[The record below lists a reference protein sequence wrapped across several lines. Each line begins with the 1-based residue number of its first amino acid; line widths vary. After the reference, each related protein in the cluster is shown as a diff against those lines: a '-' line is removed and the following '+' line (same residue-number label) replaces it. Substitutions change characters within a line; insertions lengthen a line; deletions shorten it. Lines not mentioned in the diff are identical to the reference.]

1 MTSLPKKRKFSPVV
15 LPDEILHENLDFW
28 ENFDNLGKFF
38 RDGAKYLSRQPVG
51 PDGLLLPEA
60 GDATSDPVKLYL
72 RDMGSISL
80 LTREGEIALAKQIER
95 GQKTIIKAISKTRLL
110 ISEFS
115 ALEEDFK
122 ENLLTIPEIFDTGED
137 IDEEKLESK
146 RKGLIK
152 KFRNIRQVY
161 DEIEKVPPLK
171 KNAVARGRLVNKL
184 IQMIVELN
192 IWPGRLERIID
203 GMRLKFQA
211 FCEQAE
217 AKEELKHV
225 LRRIKAADRK
235 AELQRKISEL
245 RRNLKEYHKETGV
258 SCDQAGSILRE
269 ISLGKQLGD
278 RAKKELVE
286 ANLRLV
292 VSIAKK
298 YTHRGL
304 GFLDLIQE
312 GNIGLMRAV
321 EKFDYRRGYK
331 FSTYATWWIKQAITR
346 SIADQ
351 ARTIRI
357 PVHMVET
364 INRLKKI
371 TQNFV
376 QDRGR
381 EPTHEELARKMGLS
395 VVKVREIIKAAQE
408 SVSLDAPVGDDE
420 DGRLGEFI
428 EDKSSPS
435 PEDAVIHSNLRE
447 QIELALD
454 SLTER
459 EAEVLKLRFGL
470 MDGKEH
476 TLEEVGEVFKVT
488 RERIRQIEAKAL
500 RKLES
505 FSKGGKLRSFL
516 SGAQI

>member
-1 MTSLPKKRKFSPVV
+1 MDIEADFERLSSLFKDDAR
-15 LPDEILHENLDFW
+15 HM
-28 ENFDNLGKFF
+28 
-38 RDGAKYLSRQPVG
+38 AKSRGQIS
-51 PDGLLLPEA
+51 GLLPL
-60 GDATSDPVKLYL
+60 DDSDITTDPVKLYL

-80 LTREGEIALAKQIER
+80 LTRQGEIALAKQIEK
-95 GQKTIIKAISKTRLL
+95 GQKTIIKALTRTRLL
-110 ISEFS
+110 MAEIF
-115 ALEEDFK
+115 ALEE
-122 ENLLTIPEIFDTGED
+122 TIKKNIMAMPEIFDCG
-137 IDEEKLESK
+137 DELEEAKLED
-146 RKGLIK
+146 RKKSLVKIFK
-152 KFRNIRQVY
+152 KIRQIDSVL
-161 DEIEKVPPLK
+161 EKTPPRK
-171 KNAVARGRLVNKL
+171 KNVYARSRLVVKIIHL
-184 IQMIVELN
+184 FGQLN
-192 IWPGRLERIID
+192 IWPVRQETIID
-203 GMRLKFQA
+203 HMRSYFQYY
-211 FCEQAE
+211 CEQAE
-217 AKEELKHV
+217 AREEV
-225 LRRIKAADRK
+225 ETSLRRIKDRQK
-235 AELQRKISEL
+235 RAELQKKLSEVKKEL
-245 RRNLKEYHKETGV
+245 RKGHDELGITCLQSGE
-258 SCDQAGSILRE
+258 ILRQL
-269 ISLGKQLGD
+269 SLGKQLSD

-364 INRLKKI
+364 INRLKKLVQASV
-371 TQNFV
+371 QN
-376 QDRGR
+376 RGR
-381 EPTHEELARKMGLS
+381 EPTHEELARKMALS
-395 VVKVREIIKAAQE
+395 VTKVREIIKAAQE
-408 SVSLDAPVGDDE
+408 SVSLDAPVGDEE
-420 DGRLGEFI
+420 DSRLGEFI
-428 EDKSSPS
+428 EDKTGPS
-435 PEDAVIHSNLRE
+435 PEEAVIHRSLRE
-447 QIELALD
+447 QIEQALD

-470 MDGKEH
+470 LDGKEH
-476 TLEEVGEVFKVT
+476 TLEEVGDIFKVT

-516 SGAQI
+516 SEVHP

>member
-1 MTSLPKKRKFSPVV
+1 LTIKRKNPPFD
-15 LPDEILHENLDFW
+15 LKDEILRETLDFW
-28 ENFDNLGKFF
+28 DNFENLAKLF
-38 RDGAKYLSRQPVG
+38 RDGSKFLPKQPG
-51 PDGLLLPEA
+51 QTGGILLPDA
-60 GDATSDPVKLYL
+60 GEATSDPVKLYL

-80 LTREGEIALAKQIER
+80 LTREGEIGLARQIER
-95 GQKTIIKAISKTRLL
+95 GEKAIIKALSKTRLAAGE
-110 ISEFS
+110 IFS
-115 ALEEDFK
+115 LEEKIK
-122 ENLLTIPEIFDTGED
+122 ENTAELQNIFDCGEE
-137 IDEEKLESK
+137 IDEEKLERK
-146 RKGLIK
+146 RRSLLKAFK
-152 KFRNIRQVY
+152 NIRDSY
-161 DEIEKVPPLK
+161 SRLEKIPALK
-171 KNAVARGRLVNKL
+171 KNAFARGRLAIRL
-184 IQMIVELN
+184 IHLVDELH
-192 IWPGRLERIID
+192 IWPSRLEKIIETI
-203 GMRLKFQA
+203 RARFQA
-211 FCEQAE
+211 FCELAE
-217 AKEELKHV
+217 AREDLEQA
-225 LRRIKAADRK
+225 LRRTKAVDRRADLR
-235 AELQRKISEL
+235 RKIAEIKKI
-245 RRNLKEYHKETGV
+245 LKKGHEESGV
-258 SCDQAGSILRE
+258 TCKQAGAILRE
-269 ISLGKQLGD
+269 ISRGKQLSD

-381 EPTHEELARKMGLS
+381 EPTHEEIARKMALS

-408 SVSLDAPVGDDE
+408 SVSLDAPVGDEE
-420 DGRLGEFI
+420 DSRLGEFI

-435 PEDAVIHSNLRE
+435 PEEAVIHSNLRE
-447 QIELALD
+447 QIERALD
-454 SLTER
+454 SLTVR

-505 FSKGGKLRSFL
+505 FSKSGKLRSFL
-516 SGAQI
+516 AAP

>member
-1 MTSLPKKRKFSPVV
+1 VAPLKRDYP
-15 LPDEILHENLDFW
+15 P
-28 ENFDNLGKFF
+28 FDRHDPRF
-38 RDGAKYLSRQPVG
+38 RDGLDFDEDFDKLATLFKDKPKHPAKTRSPLG
-51 PDGLLLPEA
+51 KLLPPEK
-60 GDATSDPVKLYL
+60 GETMTDPVKLYL

-80 LTREGEIALAKQIER
+80 LTREGEIALAKQMER
-95 GQKTIIKAISKTRLL
+95 GQKAIVKALTRTRLL
-110 ISEFS
+110 MSELY
-115 ALEEDFK
+115 ALESAIKADTQT
-122 ENLLTIPEIFDTGED
+122 LPEIFDCGED
-137 IDEEKLESK
+137 IEEDRLVI
-146 RKGLIK
+146 RKKALLTTFKHIHGLTARLQKIPVRK
-152 KFRNIRQVY
+152 KT
-161 DEIEKVPPLK
+161 
-171 KNAVARGRLVNKL
+171 AVARCRIIIRI
-184 IQMIVELN
+184 IQEICQLS
-192 IWPGRLERIID
+192 IWPSRLERIIED
-203 GMRLKFQA
+203 MRAKFQA
-211 FCEQAE
+211 YCELAE
-217 AKEELKHV
+217 TKEELDVALQRIKDQGKKKD
-225 LRRIKAADRK
+225 LRRKLAEIRK
-235 AELQRKISEL
+235 L
-245 RRNLKEYHKETGV
+245 LKKNFEETGV
-258 SCDQAGSILRE
+258 TCRESGGILRE
-269 ISLGKQLGD
+269 ISLGKQLSD

-371 TQNFV
+371 TQTNV
-376 QDRGR
+376 QERGR
-381 EPTHEELARKMGLS
+381 EPTHEEIARKMGLT

-408 SVSLDAPVGDDE
+408 SVSLDAPVGDEE
-420 DGRLGEFI
+420 DSRLGEFI
-428 EDKSSPS
+428 EDKTSPS
-435 PEDAVIHSNLRE
+435 PEDAVIHRNLRE
-447 QIELALD
+447 QIEQALD

-476 TLEEVGEVFKVT
+476 TLEEVGDVFKVT

-516 SGAQI
+516 SAADTPT

>member
-1 MTSLPKKRKFSPVV
+1 LAGIKRDYP
-15 LPDEILHENLDFW
+15 P
-28 ENFDNLGKFF
+28 FDRRDPRF
-38 RDGAKYLSRQPVG
+38 RDGMDLEEDFEKLATLFKEEAKRPTQPRG
-51 PDGLLLPEA
+51 PKTGILPAAE
-60 GDATSDPVKLYL
+60 GETTTDPVKLYL

-80 LTREGEIALAKQIER
+80 LTREGEIGLAKQIEK
-95 GQKTIIKAISKTRLL
+95 GQRTIMKALTRTRLL
-110 ISEFS
+110 MTELLS
-115 ALEEDFK
+115 LEEAVKQD
-122 ENLLTIPEIFDTGED
+122 LQTMPQIFDCGED
-137 IDEEKLESK
+137 IEEDRLASRKQGLVRIFKKIRQTYSVLEKL
-146 RKGLIK
+146 
-152 KFRNIRQVY
+152 
-161 DEIEKVPPLK
+161 PPRK
-171 KNAVARGRLVNKL
+171 KNARARGRLVVKIIHL
-184 IQMIVELN
+184 IGQLN
-192 IWPGRLERIID
+192 IWPTRLEMIID
-203 GMRLKFQA
+203 HMRSRFEG
-211 FCEQAE
+211 FCELGE
-217 AKEELKHV
+217 SREELESS
-225 LRRIKAADRK
+225 LRRIKDRQRRADLQKRLAEVKKVLRK
-235 AELQRKISEL
+235 SHDELGITCQQSGE
-245 RRNLKEYHKETGV
+245 
-258 SCDQAGSILRE
+258 ILRQ
-269 ISLGKQLGD
+269 ISVGKQLGD

-364 INRLKKI
+364 INRLKKLI
-371 TQNFV
+371 QASV
-376 QDRGR
+376 QEKGR
-381 EPTHEELARKMGLS
+381 EPTHEELARKMVLT
-395 VVKVREIIKAAQE
+395 VAKVREIIKASQE
-408 SVSLDAPVGDDE
+408 SVSLDAPVGDEE
-420 DGRLGEFI
+420 DSRLGEFI
-428 EDKSSPS
+428 EDKTSPS
-435 PEDAVIHSNLRE
+435 PEEAVIHRNLRE
-447 QIELALD
+447 QIEHALD

-476 TLEEVGEVFKVT
+476 TLEEVGDVFKVT

-516 SGAQI
+516 SEVQP

>member
-1 MTSLPKKRKFSPVV
+1 
-15 LPDEILHENLDFW
+15 
-28 ENFDNLGKFF
+28 
-38 RDGAKYLSRQPVG
+38 
-51 PDGLLLPEA
+51 
-60 GDATSDPVKLYL
+60 
-72 RDMGSISL
+72 MGSISL
-80 LTREGEIALAKQIER
+80 LTREGEIALAKQIEK
-95 GQKTIIKAISKTRLL
+95 GQRTIMKALTRTRLL
-110 ISEFS
+110 MAELL
-115 ALEEDFK
+115 ALEEAVKQD
-122 ENLLTIPEIFDTGED
+122 LLAMPQVFDCGED
-137 IDEEKLESK
+137 LEEDNLES
-146 RKGLIK
+146 RRQGLIRVFK
-152 KFRNIRQVY
+152 KIRQINSVLGK
-161 DEIEKVPPLK
+161 IPPRK
-171 KNAVARGRLVNKL
+171 KNARNRGRLVVKIIHL
-184 IQMIVELN
+184 IGQLN
-192 IWPGRLERIID
+192 IWPARFELIIEQ
-203 GMRLKFQA
+203 MRSRFA
-211 FCEQAE
+211 DYCELAE
-217 AKEELKHV
+217 AREELESS
-225 LRRIKAADRK
+225 LRRIKDRQRR
-235 AELQRKISEL
+235 AELQHRLAKVKRALKKDRDEL
-245 RRNLKEYHKETGV
+245 GIDCEQSQK
-258 SCDQAGSILRE
+258 ILRQ
-269 ISLGKQLGD
+269 ISLGKQLVD

-364 INRLKKI
+364 INRLKKL
-371 TQNFV
+371 V
-376 QDRGR
+376 QASVQERGR
-381 EPTHEELARKMGLS
+381 EPTHEELARKMALT
-395 VVKVREIIKAAQE
+395 VPKVREIIKASQE
-408 SVSLDAPVGDDE
+408 SISLDAPVGDEE
-420 DGRLGEFI
+420 DSRLGEFI
-428 EDKSSPS
+428 EDKTSPS
-435 PEDAVIHSNLRE
+435 PEEAVIHRNLRQ
-447 QIELALD
+447 QIEHALD

-476 TLEEVGEVFKVT
+476 TLEEVGDIFKVT

-516 SGAQI
+516 SEVQP

>member
-1 MTSLPKKRKFSPVV
+1 LTGIKREYP
-15 LPDEILHENLDFW
+15 PYDHRR
-28 ENFDNLGKFF
+28 GQRF
-38 RDGAKYLSRQPVG
+38 RDGIDLEEDFEKLASLFKDEPKPPTQLRGG
-51 PDGLLLPEA
+51 PAGILPA
-60 GDATSDPVKLYL
+60 GEGETTTDPVKLYL

-80 LTREGEIALAKQIER
+80 LTRQGEIGLAKHIEK
-95 GQKTIIKAISKTRLL
+95 GQKTIMKALTRTRLL
-110 ISEFS
+110 MVEL
-115 ALEEDFK
+115 ALLEE
-122 ENLLTIPEIFDTGED
+122 TIKQDPQAIPQIFDCGED
-137 IDEEKLESK
+137 IEEDKLEA
-146 RKGLIK
+146 RKQGLIRILK
-152 KFRNIRQVY
+152 KIRQTNSVL
-161 DEIEKVPPLK
+161 EKIPPR
-171 KNAVARGRLVNKL
+171 KNNACARGRLVVKIIHL
-184 IQMIVELN
+184 IQELN
-192 IWPGRLERIID
+192 IWPSRLELIIEN
-203 GMRLKFQA
+203 MRARFTA
-211 FCEQAE
+211 FCELAE
-217 AKEELKHV
+217 SRDEIESS
-225 LRRIKAADRK
+225 LRRIKDRQRR
-235 AELQRKISEL
+235 AELQKRLTEVKKVLRKNRDELGINCSQSSE
-245 RRNLKEYHKETGV
+245 
-258 SCDQAGSILRE
+258 ILRQ

-364 INRLKKI
+364 INRLKKL
-371 TQNFV
+371 V
-376 QDRGR
+376 QASVQEKGR
-381 EPTHEELARKMGLS
+381 EPTHEELARKMALT
-395 VVKVREIIKAAQE
+395 VVKVREIIKASQE
-408 SVSLDAPVGDDE
+408 SVSLDAPVGDEE
-420 DGRLGEFI
+420 DSRLGEFI
-428 EDKSSPS
+428 EDKTSPS
-435 PEDAVIHSNLRE
+435 PEEAVIHRNLRE
-447 QIELALD
+447 QIEHALD

-476 TLEEVGEVFKVT
+476 TLEEVGDVFKVT

-516 SGAQI
+516 SEVQP

>member
-1 MTSLPKKRKFSPVV
+1 MKKDEPPFQRPKHPIRDNQDFEDDVEWLMKIRSPLRRVTFV
-15 LPDEILHENLDFW
+15 EGDEPI
-28 ENFDNLGKFF
+28 
-38 RDGAKYLSRQPVG
+38 A
-51 PDGLLLPEA
+51 
-60 GDATSDPVKLYL
+60 DPVKLYL

-80 LTREGEIALAKQIER
+80 LTREGEITLAKQIEK
-95 GQKTIIKAISKTRLL
+95 GQKTILKALTRTNLLMMELAGFEDRIKADPAVL
-110 ISEFS
+110 SELFDCGED
-115 ALEEDFK
+115 LEED
-122 ENLLTIPEIFDTGED
+122 
-137 IDEEKLESK
+137 KLEER
-146 RKGLIK
+146 RKSLLAS
-152 KFRNIRQVY
+152 FRKLRERHARLLKIPDRRKTMFRRGRIVNE
-161 DEIEKVPPLK
+161 EIE
-171 KNAVARGRLVNKL
+171 L
-184 IQMIVELN
+184 IGSLN
-192 IWPGRLERIID
+192 IWPARLEEIIE
-203 GMRLKFQA
+203 RVRAAFQKYG
-211 FCEQAE
+211 ELAE
-217 AKEELKHV
+217 TKEEWTLS
-225 LRRIKAADRK
+225 LRRTRDPERK
-235 AELQRKISEL
+235 TEL
-245 RRNLKEYHKETGV
+245 RRKIADANRRLREA
-258 SCDQAGSILRE
+258 QARAAVTYAESLQILRE
-269 ISLGKQLGD
+269 ISLGKQLSE

-371 TQNFV
+371 TQTYV

-381 EPTHEELARKMGLS
+381 EPTHEELARKMVLS
-395 VVKVREIIKAAQE
+395 VPKIREIIKASQE
-408 SVSLDAPVGDDE
+408 SVSLDAPIGDE
-420 DGRLGEFI
+420 EESRLGEFI

-435 PEDAVIHSNLRE
+435 PEDTVIHRNLRE
-447 QIELALD
+447 QIEHALD
-454 SLTER
+454 NLTER

-476 TLEEVGEVFKVT
+476 TLEEVGDVFKVT

-505 FSKGGKLRSFL
+505 FGRSGKLRSFL
-516 SGAQI
+516 SESTPV

>member
-1 MTSLPKKRKFSPVV
+1 
-15 LPDEILHENLDFW
+15 
-28 ENFDNLGKFF
+28 
-38 RDGAKYLSRQPVG
+38 
-51 PDGLLLPEA
+51 
-60 GDATSDPVKLYL
+60 
-72 RDMGSISL
+72 MGSISL
-80 LTREGEIALAKQIER
+80 LTRQGEIGLAKQIEK
-95 GQKTIIKAISKTRLL
+95 GQKTILKALTRTRLL
-110 ISEFS
+110 LTEMS
-115 ALEEDFK
+115 ALEEAVKRD
-122 ENLLTIPEIFDTGED
+122 LMAMPDIFDCGDDLDED
-137 IDEEKLESK
+137 RLEIRRKDTIKVFRKIKQIDSVLGKIPA
-146 RKGLIK
+146 R
-152 KFRNIRQVY
+152 
-161 DEIEKVPPLK
+161 K
-171 KNAVARGRLVNKL
+171 KNVFARGRLVVKIIQL
-184 IQMIVELN
+184 IGRLS
-192 IWPGRLERIID
+192 IWPTRLEMIIER
-203 GMRLKFQA
+203 MRSRFQHY
-211 FCEQAE
+211 CELAE
-217 AKEELKHV
+217 AREELETS
-225 LRRIKAADRK
+225 LRRIKDRQK
-235 AELQRKISEL
+235 RAELLKKLAEVKKDLRKGRDEL
-245 RRNLKEYHKETGV
+245 GITCRQSG
-258 SCDQAGSILRE
+258 DILRQ
-269 ISLGKQLGD
+269 ISLGKQLSD

-364 INRLKKI
+364 INRLKKLI
-371 TQNFV
+371 QTSV

-395 VVKVREIIKAAQE
+395 VAKVREIIKAAQE
-408 SVSLDAPVGDDE
+408 SVSLDAPVGDEE
-420 DGRLGEFI
+420 DSRLGEFI
-428 EDKSSPS
+428 EDKTGPS
-435 PEDAVIHSNLRE
+435 PEEAVIHRSLRE
-447 QIELALD
+447 QIEQALD

-470 MDGKEH
+470 IDGKEH
-476 TLEEVGEVFKVT
+476 TLEEVGDVFKVT

-516 SGAQI
+516 SEVQP

>member
-1 MTSLPKKRKFSPVV
+1 MSGMKRRPSKAGGRDAPFRGDMNVKADFERLSSLFKDDARHTTKTRGQ
-15 LPDEILHENLDFW
+15 L
-28 ENFDNLGKFF
+28 
-38 RDGAKYLSRQPVG
+38 A
-51 PDGLLLPEA
+51 GLLPLDA
-60 GDATSDPVKLYL
+60 GDITTDPVKLYL

-80 LTREGEIALAKQIER
+80 LTRQGEIALAKQIEK
-95 GQKTIIKAISKTRLL
+95 GEKTILKALTRTRLL
-110 ISEFS
+110 IAEVFS
-115 ALEEDFK
+115 LEETIKRDI
-122 ENLLTIPEIFDTGED
+122 LTMPEIFDCGDDT
-137 IDEEKLESK
+137 EENRLEA
-146 RKGLIK
+146 RKKSLIK
-152 KFRNIRQVY
+152 IFKKIRQIDAVL
-161 DEIEKVPPLK
+161 EKIPARK
-171 KNAVARGRLVNKL
+171 KNAVARGRLVVKIMNL
-184 IQMIVELN
+184 IGQLN
-192 IWPGRLERIID
+192 IWPAQMETIIER
-203 GMRLKFQA
+203 MRSRFQH
-211 FCEQAE
+211 FCDQAE
-217 AKEELKHV
+217 AREELETS
-225 LRRIKAADRK
+225 LRRIRDQQKR
-235 AELQRKISEL
+235 AELKKRLGDVKKEMRKGHEEL
-245 RRNLKEYHKETGV
+245 GITCQQSGE
-258 SCDQAGSILRE
+258 ILRL
-269 ISLGKQLGD
+269 ISLGKQLSD

-364 INRLKKI
+364 INRLKKLVQ
-371 TQNFV
+371 TSV

-395 VVKVREIIKAAQE
+395 VAKVREIIKAAQE
-408 SVSLDAPVGDDE
+408 SVSLDAPVGDEE
-420 DGRLGEFI
+420 DSRLGEFI
-428 EDKSSPS
+428 EDKTGPS
-435 PEDAVIHSNLRE
+435 PEEAVIHRSLRE
-447 QIELALD
+447 QIEQALD

-470 MDGKEH
+470 LDGKEH
-476 TLEEVGEVFKVT
+476 TLEEVGDIFKVT

-516 SGAQI
+516 SEVQP

>member
-1 MTSLPKKRKFSPVV
+1 MTGSKRDYPPFDHRRGRRFRNGMD
-15 LPDEILHENLDFW
+15 LEEDF
-28 ENFDNLGKFF
+28 EKLATLFKDQGIPAAQPRGNLG
-38 RDGAKYLSRQPVG
+38 
-51 PDGLLLPEA
+51 GLLPAGEGEA
-60 GDATSDPVKLYL
+60 TTDPVKLYL

-80 LTREGEIALAKQIER
+80 LTREGEIGLAKHIEK
-95 GQKTIIKAISKTRLL
+95 GQKAILKSLTRTRLL
-110 ISEFS
+110 MTELWS
-115 ALEEDFK
+115 LEESVKQDVQC
-122 ENLLTIPEIFDTGED
+122 LPQIFDCGED
-137 IDEEKLESK
+137 IEEDRLEARRQS
-146 RKGLIK
+146 LIRIFK
-152 KFRNIRQVY
+152 KIRQTNSVL
-161 DEIEKVPPLK
+161 EKIPPRK
-171 KNAVARGRLVNKL
+171 KNAFARGRLVVKIIQL
-184 IQMIVELN
+184 IGQLN
-192 IWPGRLERIID
+192 IWPARLELII
-203 GMRLKFQA
+203 GHMRERFES
-211 FCEQAE
+211 FCELAE
-217 AKEELKHV
+217 SRDELESS
-225 LRRIKAADRK
+225 LRRIKDRQRR
-235 AELQRKISEL
+235 AELQKRLAEVKKLLNKNRDDLGIDCRQSSE
-245 RRNLKEYHKETGV
+245 
-258 SCDQAGSILRE
+258 ILRQ

-364 INRLKKI
+364 INRLKKL
-371 TQNFV
+371 V
-376 QDRGR
+376 QASVQERGR
-381 EPTHEELARKMGLS
+381 EPTHEELARKMVLT
-395 VVKVREIIKAAQE
+395 VAKVREIIKASQE
-408 SVSLDAPVGDDE
+408 SVSLDAPVGDEE
-420 DGRLGEFI
+420 DSRLGEFI
-428 EDKSSPS
+428 EDKTSPS
-435 PEDAVIHSNLRE
+435 PEEAVIHRNLRE
-447 QIELALD
+447 QIEHALD

-476 TLEEVGEVFKVT
+476 TLEEVGDVFKVT

-516 SGAQI
+516 SEVQP

>member
-1 MTSLPKKRKFSPVV
+1 MDLEEDFEKLATLFKDDPKRPPQLRAHQTGILP
-15 LPDEILHENLDFW
+15 
-28 ENFDNLGKFF
+28 
-38 RDGAKYLSRQPVG
+38 
-51 PDGLLLPEA
+51 A
-60 GDATSDPVKLYL
+60 GEGETTTDPVKLYL

-80 LTREGEIALAKQIER
+80 LTRQGEIGLAKQIER
-95 GQKTIIKAISKTRLL
+95 GQRTIMKALTQTRLL
-110 ISEFS
+110 ISELYS
-115 ALEEDFK
+115 LEEAIKQD
-122 ENLLTIPEIFDTGED
+122 IQAMPQIFDCGED
-137 IDEEKLESK
+137 IEEDRLTA
-146 RKGLIK
+146 RKQGLIRIFK
-152 KFRNIRQVY
+152 KIRQSYSVL
-161 DEIEKVPPLK
+161 EKITPRK
-171 KNAVARGRLVNKL
+171 KNACARGRLVIKIIHL
-184 IQMIVELN
+184 IGQLN
-192 IWPGRLERIID
+192 IWPARLEMIIEH
-203 GMRLKFQA
+203 MRSRFEA
-211 FCEQAE
+211 FCELAE
-217 AKEELKHV
+217 SREELESS
-225 LRRIKAADRK
+225 LRRIKDRQRR
-235 AELQRKISEL
+235 AELQRHLAEVKKALRKGHDELGVNCQQSSE
-245 RRNLKEYHKETGV
+245 
-258 SCDQAGSILRE
+258 ILRK
-269 ISLGKQLGD
+269 ISLGKQQGD

-364 INRLKKI
+364 INRLKKL
-371 TQNFV
+371 V
-376 QDRGR
+376 QASVQEKGR
-381 EPTHEELARKMGLS
+381 EPTHEELARKMVLT
-395 VVKVREIIKAAQE
+395 VAKVREIIKASQE
-408 SVSLDAPVGDDE
+408 SVSLDAPVGDEE
-420 DGRLGEFI
+420 DSRLGEFI
-428 EDKSSPS
+428 EDKTSPS
-435 PEDAVIHSNLRE
+435 PEEAVIHRNLRQ
-447 QIELALD
+447 QIEHALD

-476 TLEEVGEVFKVT
+476 TLEEVGDIFKVT

-516 SGAQI
+516 SEAQT

>member
-1 MTSLPKKRKFSPVV
+1 MAGIKRDYPPFDRRSQRFREGLDLEEDFEKLSTLFKDEAKPPTHLRGTLTGILP
-15 LPDEILHENLDFW
+15 
-28 ENFDNLGKFF
+28 
-38 RDGAKYLSRQPVG
+38 
-51 PDGLLLPEA
+51 A
-60 GDATSDPVKLYL
+60 GEGETTTDPVKLYL

-80 LTREGEIALAKQIER
+80 LTREGEIGLAKQIEK
-95 GQKTIIKAISKTRLL
+95 GQRTIMKALTGTRLL
-110 ISEFS
+110 MTELF
-115 ALEEDFK
+115 ALEEVIKQD
-122 ENLLTIPEIFDTGED
+122 LQAMPQIFDCGED
-137 IDEEKLESK
+137 IEEDRLAV
-146 RKGLIK
+146 RKTGLVRIFK
-152 KFRNIRQVY
+152 KIRQTTAVL
-161 DEIEKVPPLK
+161 EKIQPRK
-171 KNAVARGRLVNKL
+171 KSARARGRLVVKIIHL
-184 IQMIVELN
+184 IRQLN
-192 IWPGRLERIID
+192 IWPARLEMIIEH
-203 GMRLKFQA
+203 MRSRFEA
-211 FCEQAE
+211 FCELAE
-217 AKEELKHV
+217 TQEELESS
-225 LRRIKAADRK
+225 LRRIKDRQRRV
-235 AELQRKISEL
+235 ELQKRLADVKKVLRKSHDEIGISCQESG
-245 RRNLKEYHKETGV
+245 E
-258 SCDQAGSILRE
+258 ILRQ

-278 RAKKELVE
+278 RAKRELVE

-364 INRLKKI
+364 INRLKKL
-371 TQNFV
+371 V
-376 QDRGR
+376 QASVQEKGR
-381 EPTHEELARKMGLS
+381 EPTHEELARKMVLT
-395 VVKVREIIKAAQE
+395 VAKVREIIKASQE
-408 SVSLDAPVGDDE
+408 SVSLDAPVGDE
-420 DGRLGEFI
+420 DDSRLGEFI
-428 EDKSSPS
+428 EDKTSPS
-435 PEDAVIHSNLRE
+435 PEEAVIHRNLRE
-447 QIELALD
+447 QIEHALD

-476 TLEEVGEVFKVT
+476 TLEEVGDVFKVT

-516 SGAQI
+516 SEAQP

>member
-1 MTSLPKKRKFSPVV
+1 MKRDEPPFGRPKHSIRGDGQDLEDDIEWLMKIRSPLRRLTLVDA
-15 LPDEILHENLDFW
+15 DEAI
-28 ENFDNLGKFF
+28 
-38 RDGAKYLSRQPVG
+38 A
-51 PDGLLLPEA
+51 
-60 GDATSDPVKLYL
+60 DPVKLYL

-80 LTREGEIALAKQIER
+80 LTREGEITLAKQIEK
-95 GQKTIIKAISKTRLL
+95 GQKTIIKALTRTQLL
-110 ISEFS
+110 MAELG
-115 ALEEDFK
+115 ALEERIKLDPAC
-122 ENLLTIPEIFDTGED
+122 LPELFDCGED
-137 IDEEKLESK
+137 LEEGKLEARRAALLGGFKKLRLSQQRLRRFATR
-146 RKGLIK
+146 RKTL
-152 KFRNIRQVY
+152 FS
-161 DEIEKVPPLK
+161 
-171 KNAVARGRLVNKL
+171 RGRIVNEL
-184 IQMIVELN
+184 IDTIGGMN
-192 IWPGRLERIID
+192 IWPTRLEDIIGRI
-203 GMRLKFQA
+203 QA
-211 FCEQAE
+211 SFLAYGELAE
-217 AKEELKHV
+217 AREEWVQALPRTRDASKKTEIRRRLGEFNRR
-225 LRRIKAADRK
+225 LRETREK
-235 AELQRKISEL
+235 
-245 RRNLKEYHKETGV
+245 TGV
-258 SCDQAGSILRE
+258 TCGEALEILRE
-269 ISLGKQLGD
+269 ISLGKQLSE

-371 TQNFV
+371 TQTYV
-376 QDRGR
+376 QDKGR
-381 EPTHEELARKMGLS
+381 EPTHEELARKMTLS
-395 VVKVREIIKAAQE
+395 IPKIREIIKAAQE
-408 SVSLDAPVGDDE
+408 SVSLDAPIGDE
-420 DGRLGEFI
+420 EESRLGEFI

-435 PEDAVIHSNLRE
+435 PEDTVIHRNLRE
-447 QIELALD
+447 QIEQALD

-476 TLEEVGEVFKVT
+476 TLEEVGDVFKVT

-505 FSKGGKLRSFL
+505 FGRSGKLRSFL
-516 SGAQI
+516 SDSAPR

>member
-1 MTSLPKKRKFSPVV
+1 MDLEEDFERLAALFKDEARRPASVRGQPAEALPPG
-15 LPDEILHENLDFW
+15 EGE
-28 ENFDNLGKFF
+28 
-38 RDGAKYLSRQPVG
+38 
-51 PDGLLLPEA
+51 
-60 GDATSDPVKLYL
+60 TTTDPVKLYL

-80 LTREGEIALAKQIER
+80 LTREGEIGLAKQIEK
-95 GQKTIIKAISKTRLL
+95 GQKSIMKALTRTRLL
-110 ISEFS
+110 MTELL
-115 ALEEDFK
+115 ALEGAVRKDIEAV
-122 ENLLTIPEIFDTGED
+122 PQVFDCGED
-137 IDEEKLESK
+137 IEEDRLDVRRLALLRIFAKIRRTNAALEK
-146 RKGLIK
+146 I
-152 KFRNIRQVY
+152 
-161 DEIEKVPPLK
+161 PPLK
-171 KNAVARGRLVNKL
+171 RNACARGRLVVKIIHL
-184 IQMIVELN
+184 IGQLN
-192 IWPGRLERIID
+192 IWPVRLEMIIE
-203 GMRLKFQA
+203 GMRTRFSS
-211 FCEQAE
+211 FCELGE
-217 AKEELKHV
+217 SRDEIESS
-225 LRRIKAADRK
+225 LRRIKDRQRRAD
-235 AELQRKISEL
+235 LQKKLADLKRSL
-245 RRNLKEYHKETGV
+245 RRNREELGIDCWQSSE
-258 SCDQAGSILRE
+258 ILRQ

-364 INRLKKI
+364 INRLKKL
-371 TQNFV
+371 V
-376 QDRGR
+376 QASVQERGR
-381 EPTHEELARKMGLS
+381 EPTHEELARKMVLS
-395 VVKVREIIKAAQE
+395 VAKVREIIKASQE
-408 SVSLDAPVGDDE
+408 SVSLDAPVGDEE
-420 DGRLGEFI
+420 DSRLGEFI

-435 PEDAVIHSNLRE
+435 PEEAVIHRNLRE
-447 QIELALD
+447 QIENALD

-476 TLEEVGEVFKVT
+476 TLEEVGDVFKVT

-516 SGAQI
+516 SEAQP

>member
-1 MTSLPKKRKFSPVV
+1 MTVKRKTSSFDLSDELLRQNVDFWDHFENLAKTLKETGKSLPG
-15 LPDEILHENLDFW
+15 LP
-28 ENFDNLGKFF
+28 G
-38 RDGAKYLSRQPVG
+38 QPG
-51 PDGLLLPEA
+51 DLLLAET
-60 GDATSDPVKLYL
+60 GDTGTDPVKLYL

-80 LTREGEIALAKQIER
+80 LTREGEIALAKQIEK
-95 GQKTIIKAISKTRLL
+95 GEKTIIKALSRTRLIADKL
-110 ISEFS
+110 FFF
-115 ALEEDFK
+115 EEVIK
-122 ENLLTIPEIFDTGED
+122 EGTLPLQEIFDCGDEV
-137 IDEEKLESK
+137 DEEKLARK
-146 RKGLIK
+146 RRALLRVMK
-152 KFRNIRQVY
+152 KIRETVA
-161 DEIEKVPPLK
+161 ELEKIPPLK
-171 KNAVARGRLVNKL
+171 KNAFRRGRLIVRL
-184 IQMIVELN
+184 ISQVGDLHLWPSQKEKMIEAT
-192 IWPGRLERIID
+192 RLR
-203 GMRLKFQA
+203 FQA
-211 FCEQAE
+211 FCELAE
-217 AKEELKHV
+217 TKEELEQA
-225 LRRIKAADRK
+225 RCRTKAADRRADLERRIVEVK
-235 AELQRKISEL
+235 
-245 RRNLKEYHKETGV
+245 RNLKKERQETGV
-258 SCDQAGSILRE
+258 SCEQAGAILRQ
-269 ISLGKQLGD
+269 ISLGKQLSD

-364 INRLKKI
+364 INRLKKMI
-371 TQNFV
+371 QTFV

-381 EPTHEELARKMGLS
+381 EPTHEEISKKMGLS
-395 VVKVREIIKAAQE
+395 VIKVREIIKAAQE
-408 SVSLDAPVGDDE
+408 SVSLDAPVGNEE
-420 DGRLGEFI
+420 DSRLGEFI
-428 EDKSSPS
+428 EDKSSLS
-435 PEDAVIHSNLRE
+435 PEDAVIHRNLRE
-447 QIELALD
+447 QIEQALD

-516 SGAQI
+516 ASP

>member
-1 MTSLPKKRKFSPVV
+1 LAGIKRDYP
-15 LPDEILHENLDFW
+15 P
-28 ENFDNLGKFF
+28 FDRRGQRF
-38 RDGAKYLSRQPVG
+38 RDGIDLEEDFEKLATLFKDEAKPPTQLRG
-51 PDGLLLPEA
+51 PLAGILPA
-60 GDATSDPVKLYL
+60 GEGETTTDPVKLYL

-80 LTREGEIALAKQIER
+80 LTREGEIGLAKQIEK
-95 GQKTIIKAISKTRLL
+95 GQRTIMKALTRTRLL
-110 ISEFS
+110 MTELF
-115 ALEEDFK
+115 ALEEAIKQD
-122 ENLLTIPEIFDTGED
+122 LQAMPQIFDCGED
-137 IDEEKLESK
+137 IEEDRLAV
-146 RKGLIK
+146 RKTGLVRVFK
-152 KFRNIRQVY
+152 KIRQTTSVL
-161 DEIEKVPPLK
+161 EKIPPRK
-171 KNAVARGRLVNKL
+171 KNARARGRLVVKIIHL
-184 IQMIVELN
+184 IRQLN
-192 IWPGRLERIID
+192 IWPARLEMIIEH
-203 GMRLKFQA
+203 MRSRFED
-211 FCEQAE
+211 FCELAE
-217 AKEELKHV
+217 TREELESS
-225 LRRIKAADRK
+225 LRRIKDRQRR
-235 AELQRKISEL
+235 AELQKRLAEVKKVLRKSHDEIGISCLQSGE
-245 RRNLKEYHKETGV
+245 
-258 SCDQAGSILRE
+258 ILRQ

-278 RAKKELVE
+278 RAKRELVE

-364 INRLKKI
+364 INRLKKL
-371 TQNFV
+371 V
-376 QDRGR
+376 QASVQEKGR
-381 EPTHEELARKMGLS
+381 EPTHEELARKMVLT
-395 VVKVREIIKAAQE
+395 VAKVREIIKASQE
-408 SVSLDAPVGDDE
+408 SVSLDAPVGDE
-420 DGRLGEFI
+420 DDSRLGEFI
-428 EDKSSPS
+428 EDKTSPS
-435 PEDAVIHSNLRE
+435 PEEAVIHRNLRE
-447 QIELALD
+447 QIEHALD

-476 TLEEVGEVFKVT
+476 TLEEVGDVFKVT

-516 SGAQI
+516 SETQP

>member
-1 MTSLPKKRKFSPVV
+1 LTGKRKHPPFD
-15 LPDEILHENLDFW
+15 LKDEILRETLDFW
-28 ENFDNLGKFF
+28 DNFENLAKLF
-38 RDGAKYLSRQPVG
+38 RDGSRFLAKQPG
-51 PDGLLLPEA
+51 PTGGILLPDAGEA
-60 GDATSDPVKLYL
+60 SSDPVKLYL

-80 LTREGEIALAKQIER
+80 LTREGEISLARQIER
-95 GQKTIIKAISKTRLL
+95 GEKAIIKALSKTRLTAGEL
-110 ISEFS
+110 LS
-115 ALEEDFK
+115 LEEK
-122 ENLLTIPEIFDTGED
+122 IRESTAELTEIFDCGEE
-137 IDEEKLESK
+137 IEEDKLERK
-146 RKGLIK
+146 RKALLK
-152 KFRNIRQVY
+152 SLKNLRETHARL
-161 DEIEKVPPLK
+161 EKMPVLK
-171 KNAVARGRLVNKL
+171 KNAFARGRLVVRL
-184 IQMIVELN
+184 IHLVDGLH
-192 IWPGRLERIID
+192 IWPSRLEKIIESI
-203 GMRLKFQA
+203 RARFQA
-211 FCEQAE
+211 FCELGE
-217 AKEELKHV
+217 TREELEQALCRTKAV
-225 LRRIKAADRK
+225 ERRA
-235 AELQRKISEL
+235 EL
-245 RRNLKEYHKETGV
+245 RRKIAEVKKILRRGHEETGV
-258 SCDQAGSILRE
+258 TCEQAGAILRE
-269 ISLGKQLGD
+269 ISRGKQLSD
-278 RAKKELVE
+278 RAKKGLVE

-381 EPTHEELARKMGLS
+381 EPTHEEIARKMALS

-408 SVSLDAPVGDDE
+408 SVSLDAPVGDEE
-420 DGRLGEFI
+420 DSRLGEFI

-435 PEDAVIHSNLRE
+435 PEEAVIHSNLRE
-447 QIELALD
+447 QIERALD
-454 SLTER
+454 SLTPR

-505 FSKGGKLRSFL
+505 FSKSGKLRSFL
-516 SGAQI
+516 AAP

>member
-1 MTSLPKKRKFSPVV
+1 MKKDDPPFHRPKHPVRDSQDIEDDVEWLMKIRSPLRRMTFADG
-15 LPDEILHENLDFW
+15 DEPI
-28 ENFDNLGKFF
+28 
-38 RDGAKYLSRQPVG
+38 A
-51 PDGLLLPEA
+51 
-60 GDATSDPVKLYL
+60 DPVKLYL

-80 LTREGEIALAKQIER
+80 LTRQGEITLAKQIEK
-95 GQKTIIKAISKTRLL
+95 GQKTILKALTRT
-110 ISEFS
+110 
-115 ALEEDFK
+115 
-122 ENLLTIPEIFDTGED
+122 NLLLAELAGFEDRIKTEPASFPELFDCGED
-137 IDEEKLESK
+137 LDDDKLEAR
-146 RKGLIK
+146 RKALLAT
-152 KFRNIRQVY
+152 FRKLRDRQARLR
-161 DEIEKVPPLK
+161 KVPARRK
-171 KNAVARGRLVNKL
+171 TIFQRGRIVNEQIEL
-184 IQMIVELN
+184 IATLN
-192 IWPGRLERIID
+192 IWPARLEEIIE
-203 GMRLKFQA
+203 RVRAAFQ
-211 FCEQAE
+211 EYSELAE
-217 AKEELKHV
+217 TKEELAQT
-225 LRRIKAADRK
+225 LRRTRDPERK
-235 AELQRKISEL
+235 TELRRKISEANRRL
-245 RRNLKEYHKETGV
+245 RETQERAGV
-258 SCDQAGSILRE
+258 SCGESLQILRE
-269 ISLGKQLGD
+269 ISLGKQLSE

-371 TQNFV
+371 TQLYV
-376 QDRGR
+376 QDKGR
-381 EPTHEELARKMGLS
+381 EPTHEELARKMVLS
-395 VVKVREIIKAAQE
+395 VPKIREIIKAAQE
-408 SVSLDAPVGDDE
+408 SVSLDAPIGDE
-420 DGRLGEFI
+420 DESRLGEFI

-435 PEDAVIHSNLRE
+435 PEDTVIHRNLRE
-447 QIELALD
+447 QIEHALD
-454 SLTER
+454 NLTER

-476 TLEEVGEVFKVT
+476 TLEEVGDVFKVT

-505 FSKGGKLRSFL
+505 FGRSGKLRSFL
-516 SGAQI
+516 SESTPL

>member
-1 MTSLPKKRKFSPVV
+1 LPKKRKFSPVV

-28 ENFDNLGKFF
+28 EKFENLGNLF
-38 RDGAKYLSRQPVG
+38 RDGAKYLSRQPIG

-60 GDATSDPVKLYL
+60 GDTTSDPVKLYL

-80 LTREGEIALAKQIER
+80 LTREGEIALAKQIEK

-115 ALEEDFK
+115 ALEEAIK
-122 ENLLTIPEIFDTGED
+122 EDLLTIPDIFDTGEE
-137 IDEEKLESK
+137 IDEEKLEAKRKILSK
-146 RKGLIK
+146 R
-152 KFRNIRQVY
+152 FRNIRRVY

-192 IWPGRLERIID
+192 IWPGRLERIVD
-203 GMRLKFQA
+203 GMRLKFQT

-217 AKEELKHV
+217 AKEELEHI
-225 LRRIKAADRK
+225 LRRIKAADRR
-235 AELQRKISEL
+235 AELK
-245 RRNLKEYHKETGV
+245 RRIGEIKKNLKEHHKETGV
-258 SCDQAGSILRE
+258 NCEQAGSILRE
-269 ISLGKQLGD
+269 ISLGKQLSD

-381 EPTHEELARKMGLS
+381 EPTHEELARKMALS

-516 SGAQI
+516 SGVQI

>member
-1 MTSLPKKRKFSPVV
+1 MKKDEPPFDRPKHP
-15 LPDEILHENLDFW
+15 I
-28 ENFDNLGKFF
+28 
-38 RDGAKYLSRQPVG
+38 RDGQELEDDVEWLMKIRSPLRRMAFT
-51 PDGLLLPEA
+51 E
-60 GDATSDPVKLYL
+60 GDEPIADPVKLYL

-80 LTREGEIALAKQIER
+80 LTREGEIILAKQIEK
-95 GQKTIIKAISKTRLL
+95 GQKTILKALTRTNLLMAELAGFEERIKVEPASLPEL
-110 ISEFS
+110 CDCGED
-115 ALEEDFK
+115 LEED
-122 ENLLTIPEIFDTGED
+122 
-137 IDEEKLESK
+137 KLEAR
-146 RKGLIK
+146 RKALLGT
-152 KFRNIRQVY
+152 FRKLRDRRARLRRIPSRR
-161 DEIEKVPPLK
+161 KTMFR
-171 KNAVARGRLVNKL
+171 RGRLVNEQIEL
-184 IQMIVELN
+184 ISALN
-192 IWPGRLERIID
+192 IWPARLEEIIERIRAAFQKYGELAETKEEWALTLRRTRDPERKTDLRRRIAEANR
-203 GMRLKFQA
+203 RLRETQ
-211 FCEQAE
+211 EQA
-217 AKEELKHV
+217 
-225 LRRIKAADRK
+225 
-235 AELQRKISEL
+235 
-245 RRNLKEYHKETGV
+245 GV
-258 SCDQAGSILRE
+258 SCVESLQILRE
-269 ISLGKQLGD
+269 ISLGKQLSE

-371 TQNFV
+371 TQAYV

-381 EPTHEELARKMGLS
+381 EPTHEELARRMALS
-395 VVKVREIIKAAQE
+395 VPKIREIIKAAQE
-408 SVSLDAPVGDDE
+408 SVSLDAPIGDE
-420 DGRLGEFI
+420 EESRLGEFI

-435 PEDAVIHSNLRE
+435 PEDTVIHRNLRE
-447 QIELALD
+447 QIEHALD
-454 SLTER
+454 NLTER

-476 TLEEVGEVFKVT
+476 TLEEVGDVFKVT

-505 FSKGGKLRSFL
+505 FGRTGKLRSFL
-516 SGAQI
+516 SDSTPL

>member
-1 MTSLPKKRKFSPVV
+1 MF
-15 LPDEILHENLDFW
+15 
-28 ENFDNLGKFF
+28 
-38 RDGAKYLSRQPVG
+38 
-51 PDGLLLPEA
+51 
-60 GDATSDPVKLYL
+60 
-72 RDMGSISL
+72 
-80 LTREGEIALAKQIER
+80 
-95 GQKTIIKAISKTRLL
+95 
-110 ISEFS
+110 
-115 ALEEDFK
+115 ALEERIK
-122 ENLLTIPEIFDTGED
+122 ENAAEITEIFDCGEE
-137 IDEEKLESK
+137 IDEDRLERK
-146 RKGLIK
+146 RKALLKAFK
-152 KFRNIRQVY
+152 KIR
-161 DEIEKVPPLK
+161 ETHARLEKITPLK
-171 KNAVARGRLVNKL
+171 KNAFARGRLVIRL
-184 IQMIVELN
+184 IHLVNELH
-192 IWPGRLERIID
+192 IWPSRLEKIIEA
-203 GMRLKFQA
+203 MRARFQA
-211 FCEQAE
+211 FCELAE
-217 AKEELKHV
+217 AREELEQA
-225 LRRIKAADRK
+225 LRRTKAADRR
-235 AELQRKISEL
+235 ADLRRKISEL
-245 RRNLKEYHKETGV
+245 KKILKKSNEETGV
-258 SCDQAGSILRE
+258 TCQQAGAILRE
-269 ISLGKQLGD
+269 ISRGKQLSD

-381 EPTHEELARKMGLS
+381 EPTHEEIARKMALS

-408 SVSLDAPVGDDE
+408 SVSLDAPVGDEE
-420 DGRLGEFI
+420 DSRLGEFI

-435 PEDAVIHSNLRE
+435 PEDSVIHSNLRE
-447 QIELALD
+447 QIERALD

-505 FSKGGKLRSFL
+505 FSKSGKLRSFL
-516 SGAQI
+516 AAP

>member
-1 MTSLPKKRKFSPVV
+1 MAGGKKDYAPFDRRDERFGGDLEIDEDFERLASLFKSEHNHLSKRGGQPSVLSPGEGE
-15 LPDEILHENLDFW
+15 P
-28 ENFDNLGKFF
+28 
-38 RDGAKYLSRQPVG
+38 
-51 PDGLLLPEA
+51 
-60 GDATSDPVKLYL
+60 TTDPVKLYL

-80 LTREGEIALAKQIER
+80 LTRQGEIALAKQIEK
-95 GQKTIIKAISKTRLL
+95 GQKTIIKALSRTRLL
-110 ISEFS
+110 KTEILG
-115 ALEEDFK
+115 LEEVVK
-122 ENLLTIPEIFDTGED
+122 GKVESLPEVFDCG
-137 IDEEKLESK
+137 DELEESKLEAK
-146 RKGLIK
+146 RTSLLKTLRK
-152 KFRNIRQVY
+152 IRQLDAVL
-161 DEIEKVPPLK
+161 EKIPPLK
-171 KNAVARGRLVNKL
+171 KNGFARGRLIVKIIHL
-184 IQMIVELN
+184 IGELSL
-192 IWPGRLERIID
+192 WPARLEKIIEKL
-203 GMRLKFQA
+203 RARFEA
-211 FCEQAE
+211 FCELAE
-217 AKEELKHV
+217 AKEELEQT
-225 LRRIKAADRK
+225 LRRIKERAKK
-235 AELQRKISEL
+235 AELQKKLIETNRLL
-245 RRNLKEYHKETGV
+245 RASRDETGV
-258 SCDQAGSILRE
+258 TCQRAREILRQ

-298 YTHRGL
+298 FTHRGL

-371 TQNFV
+371 V
-376 QDRGR
+376 QTSVQEKGR
-381 EPTHEELARKMGLS
+381 EPTHEELARKMVLS
-395 VVKVREIIKAAQE
+395 VVKIREIIKAAQE
-408 SVSLDAPVGDDE
+408 SVSLDAPIGDE
-420 DGRLGEFI
+420 EESRLGEFI
-428 EDKSSPS
+428 EDKTSLS
-435 PEDAVIHSNLRE
+435 PEESVIHRGLRE
-447 QIELALD
+447 QIEQALD

-476 TLEEVGEVFKVT
+476 TLEEVGDIFKVT

-505 FSKGGKLRSFL
+505 FGKGGKLRSFL
-516 SGAQI
+516 SSAEPPA

>member
-1 MTSLPKKRKFSPVV
+1 MNVNADFERLSSLFKDDAR
-15 LPDEILHENLDFW
+15 HM
-28 ENFDNLGKFF
+28 
-38 RDGAKYLSRQPVG
+38 AKSRSQLA
-51 PDGLLLPEA
+51 GLLPLE
-60 GDATSDPVKLYL
+60 GDDITTDPVKLYL

-80 LTREGEIALAKQIER
+80 LTRQGEIALAKQIEK
-95 GQKTIIKAISKTRLL
+95 GQKTILKALTRTHLL
-110 ISEFS
+110 MTELVS
-115 ALEEDFK
+115 LEEAIKQD
-122 ENLLTIPEIFDTGED
+122 TMAMPEIFDCGDDLEED
-137 IDEEKLESK
+137 RLETRKKDLAKIFKKIRRVDSTLEKISP
-146 RKGLIK
+146 R
-152 KFRNIRQVY
+152 
-161 DEIEKVPPLK
+161 K
-171 KNAVARGRLVNKL
+171 KNVFARGRLVVKIIQL
-184 IQMIVELN
+184 IGQLN
-192 IWPGRLERIID
+192 IWPTRLELIIEQ
-203 GMRLKFQA
+203 MRARFQRY
-211 FCEQAE
+211 CEQAE
-217 AKEELKHV
+217 TREELEIS
-225 LRRIKAADRK
+225 LRRIKDRRTR
-235 AELQRKISEL
+235 AELQKRLIEVRREL
-245 RRNLKEYHKETGV
+245 RQGRDELGITCLQSGE
-258 SCDQAGSILRE
+258 ILRL
-269 ISLGKQLGD
+269 ISLGKQLSD

-364 INRLKKI
+364 INRLKKLV
-371 TQNFV
+371 QNSV

-395 VVKVREIIKAAQE
+395 VAKVREIIKAAQE
-408 SVSLDAPVGDDE
+408 SVSLDAPVGDEE
-420 DGRLGEFI
+420 DSRLGEFI
-428 EDKSSPS
+428 EDKTGPS
-435 PEDAVIHSNLRE
+435 PEEAVIHRSLRE
-447 QIELALD
+447 QIEEALD

-470 MDGKEH
+470 LDGKEH
-476 TLEEVGEVFKVT
+476 TLEEVGDVFKVT

-516 SGAQI
+516 SEIQP

>member
-1 MTSLPKKRKFSPVV
+1 MKKDDPPFQRPKHPIRDAQDYEDDVEWLMKIRSPLRRVSFV
-15 LPDEILHENLDFW
+15 
-28 ENFDNLGKFF
+28 
-38 RDGAKYLSRQPVG
+38 DGDDPIA
-51 PDGLLLPEA
+51 
-60 GDATSDPVKLYL
+60 DPVKLYL

-80 LTREGEIALAKQIER
+80 LTREGEITLAKQIER
-95 GQKTIIKAISKTRLL
+95 GQKTILKALTRTNLLLDELAGFENRIKADPASLPEL
-110 ISEFS
+110 FDCGED
-115 ALEEDFK
+115 LEED
-122 ENLLTIPEIFDTGED
+122 
-137 IDEEKLESK
+137 KLEAH
-146 RKGLIK
+146 RKALLAIFK
-152 KFRNIRQVY
+152 KLRERQARLRKIPARKKTMFR
-161 DEIEKVPPLK
+161 
-171 KNAVARGRLVNKL
+171 RGRIVNEQIEL
-184 IQMIVELN
+184 IAELSV
-192 IWPGRLERIID
+192 WPPRLEEIID
-203 GMRLKFQA
+203 RVRTAFQDYN
-211 FCEQAE
+211 ELAE
-217 AKEELKHV
+217 KKEEWAQS
-225 LRRIKAADRK
+225 LRRTRDADRRTD
-235 AELQRKISEL
+235 LRRKIADGNRRL
-245 RRNLKEYHKETGV
+245 RETQEETGV
-258 SCDQAGSILRE
+258 SCAESLQILRE
-269 ISLGKQLGD
+269 ISLGKQLSE

-371 TQNFV
+371 TQTYV
-376 QDRGR
+376 QDKGR
-381 EPTHEELARKMGLS
+381 EPTHEELARKMVLS
-395 VVKVREIIKAAQE
+395 VPKIREIIKASQE
-408 SVSLDAPVGDDE
+408 SVSLDAPIGDE
-420 DGRLGEFI
+420 EESRLGEFI
-428 EDKSSPS
+428 EDKTSPS
-435 PEDAVIHSNLRE
+435 PEDTVIHRNLRE
-447 QIELALD
+447 QIEHALD
-454 SLTER
+454 NLTER

-476 TLEEVGEVFKVT
+476 TLEEVGDVFKVT

-505 FSKGGKLRSFL
+505 FGRTGKLRSFL
-516 SGAQI
+516 SDSTPV

>member
-1 MTSLPKKRKFSPVV
+1 LAKKRKFSPVV
-15 LPDEILHENLDFW
+15 LPDEIMRESLDFW
-28 ENFDNLGKFF
+28 ENFESLSKLF
-38 RDGAKYLSRQPVG
+38 RDGTKYLSRQPVG
-51 PDGLLLPEA
+51 PDGFLLPDA
-60 GDATSDPVKLYL
+60 GDTTSDPVKLYL

-80 LTREGEIALAKQIER
+80 LTREGEIALAKQIEK

-110 ISEFS
+110 ISELFS
-115 ALEEDFK
+115 LEGAIKADP
-122 ENLLTIPEIFDTGED
+122 LAIPEIFDTGEEL
-137 IDEEKLESK
+137 DEEKLAAR
-146 RKGLIK
+146 RKILLR

-161 DEIEKVPPLK
+161 EQIEKVPPHK

-184 IQMIVELN
+184 IQFIADLN
-192 IWPGRLERIID
+192 IWPARLERIID
-203 GMRLKFQA
+203 GMRQKFQT

-217 AKEELKHV
+217 AKEELEHM
-225 LRRIKAADRK
+225 LRRIKALDRK
-235 AELQRKISEL
+235 AELKRKIAEL
-245 RRNLKEYHKETGV
+245 RKNLKTYRQETGV
-258 SCDQAGSILRE
+258 NCSQAQSILRE
-269 ISLGKQLGD
+269 ISLGKQLSD

-381 EPTHEELARKMGLS
+381 EPTHEELARKMALS

-408 SVSLDAPVGDDE
+408 SVSLDAPVGDEE

-447 QIELALD
+447 QIEQALD

-500 RKLES
+500 RKLEN

-516 SGAQI
+516 SSAQV

>member
-1 MTSLPKKRKFSPVV
+1 LTGLKQGRSSSSRRSRR
-15 LPDEILHENLDFW
+15 
-28 ENFDNLGKFF
+28 F
-38 RDGAKYLSRQPVG
+38 RDGVDLEEDFERLASLFRDEAKRPVHLRG
-51 PDGLLLPEA
+51 FPAGVLPTDAGEA
-60 GDATSDPVKLYL
+60 TTDPVKLYL

-80 LTREGEIALAKQIER
+80 LTREGEIGLAKQIEK
-95 GQKTIIKAISKTRLL
+95 GQRTIMKALTRTPLL
-110 ISEFS
+110 MTELG
-115 ALEEDFK
+115 ALEEAIKQDSQAM
-122 ENLLTIPEIFDTGED
+122 PQIFDCGED
-137 IDEEKLESK
+137 IDENRLAA
-146 RKGLIK
+146 RKKALLRIFQK
-152 KFRNIRQVY
+152 IRQT
-161 DEIEKVPPLK
+161 
-171 KNAVARGRLVNKL
+171 NAVLEKIPPRKKTAFARGRLVIKIIHL
-184 IQMIVELN
+184 IGLLN
-192 IWPGRLERIID
+192 IWPVRLEMLIEH
-203 GMRLKFQA
+203 MRTRFQGYCELAESREEIESSLRRVKDRQRRSDLEKRLTEIKKTLK
-211 FCEQAE
+211 
-217 AKEELKHV
+217 KTREELG
-225 LRRIKAADRK
+225 ITCQQSQ
-235 AELQRKISEL
+235 E
-245 RRNLKEYHKETGV
+245 
-258 SCDQAGSILRE
+258 ILRQ
-269 ISLGKQLGD
+269 ISLGKQLVD

-364 INRLKKI
+364 INRLKKL
-371 TQNFV
+371 V
-376 QDRGR
+376 QASVQEKGR
-381 EPTHEELARKMGLS
+381 EPTHEELARKMSLT
-395 VVKVREIIKAAQE
+395 VAKVREIIKASQE
-408 SVSLDAPVGDDE
+408 SVSLDAPVGDEE
-420 DGRLGEFI
+420 DSRLGEFI
-428 EDKSSPS
+428 EDKASPS
-435 PEDAVIHSNLRE
+435 PEEAVIHRNLRE
-447 QIELALD
+447 QIEHALD

-476 TLEEVGEVFKVT
+476 TLEEVGDVFKVT

-516 SGAQI
+516 SEVQP

>member
-1 MTSLPKKRKFSPVV
+1 MKKDDPPFQRPKHPIRDSQESEEDIEWLMKIRSPLRRVSFV
-15 LPDEILHENLDFW
+15 EGDEPI
-28 ENFDNLGKFF
+28 
-38 RDGAKYLSRQPVG
+38 A
-51 PDGLLLPEA
+51 
-60 GDATSDPVKLYL
+60 DPVKLYL

-80 LTREGEIALAKQIER
+80 LTREGEITLAKQIEK
-95 GQKTIIKAISKTRLL
+95 GHKTILKALTRTSLLMSELAGFEERIKADPA
-110 ISEFS
+110 
-115 ALEEDFK
+115 ALPD
-122 ENLLTIPEIFDTGED
+122 LFDCGED
-137 IDEEKLESK
+137 IEEDKLEAR
-146 RKGLIK
+146 RKALLLNFK
-152 KFRNIRQVY
+152 KLRERQGRLRR
-161 DEIEKVPPLK
+161 IPARK
-171 KNAVARGRLVNKL
+171 KTIFKRGRVVNEL
-184 IQMIVELN
+184 IDLITDLA
-192 IWPGRLERIID
+192 IWPPRLEEIID
-203 GMRLKFQA
+203 RVRAAFQ
-211 FCEQAE
+211 EYGELAE
-217 AKEELKHV
+217 RKEELEQS
-225 LRRIKAADRK
+225 LRRTRDPERK
-235 AELQRKISEL
+235 AELKRRIAEAGRTL
-245 RRNLKEYHKETGV
+245 RETRERTGV
-258 SCDQAGSILRE
+258 SCVESLQILRE
-269 ISLGKQLGD
+269 ISLGKQLSE

-371 TQNFV
+371 TQTYV

-381 EPTHEELARKMGLS
+381 EPTHEELARKMALS
-395 VVKVREIIKAAQE
+395 VPKIREIIKASQE
-408 SVSLDAPVGDDE
+408 SVSLDAPIGDE
-420 DGRLGEFI
+420 EESRLGEFI
-428 EDKSSPS
+428 EDKTSPS
-435 PEDAVIHSNLRE
+435 PEDTVIHRNLRE
-447 QIELALD
+447 QIEHALD
-454 SLTER
+454 NLTER

-476 TLEEVGEVFKVT
+476 TLEEVGDVFKVT

-505 FSKGGKLRSFL
+505 FGRTGKLRSFL
-516 SGAQI
+516 ADSTPV

>member
-1 MTSLPKKRKFSPVV
+1 MDIEADFKRLSSLFKDDAR
-15 LPDEILHENLDFW
+15 HM
-28 ENFDNLGKFF
+28 
-38 RDGAKYLSRQPVG
+38 AKSRGQLSR
-51 PDGLLLPEA
+51 LLPL
-60 GDATSDPVKLYL
+60 DNNDITTDPVKLYL

-80 LTREGEIALAKQIER
+80 LTRQGEIALAKQIEK
-95 GQKTIIKAISKTRLL
+95 GQKTIIKALTRTRLL
-110 ISEFS
+110 MTEIF
-115 ALEEDFK
+115 AMEE
-122 ENLLTIPEIFDTGED
+122 TIKKNIMAMPEIFDCG
-137 IDEEKLESK
+137 DELEEAKLED
-146 RKGLIK
+146 RKKSLVKIFK
-152 KFRNIRQVY
+152 KIRQIDSVL
-161 DEIEKVPPLK
+161 EKIPPRK
-171 KNAVARGRLVNKL
+171 KNVYARSRLVVKIIHL
-184 IQMIVELN
+184 FGQLN
-192 IWPGRLERIID
+192 IWPVRQETIID
-203 GMRLKFQA
+203 HMRSHFQYY
-211 FCEQAE
+211 CEQAE
-217 AKEELKHV
+217 AREEV
-225 LRRIKAADRK
+225 EISLRRIRDRQK
-235 AELQRKISEL
+235 RAELQKKLSEVKKEL
-245 RRNLKEYHKETGV
+245 RKGHDELGITCLQSGE
-258 SCDQAGSILRE
+258 ILRQL
-269 ISLGKQLGD
+269 SLGKQLSD

-364 INRLKKI
+364 INRLKKLVQASV
-371 TQNFV
+371 QN
-376 QDRGR
+376 RGR
-381 EPTHEELARKMGLS
+381 EPTHEELARKMALS
-395 VVKVREIIKAAQE
+395 VTKVREIIKAAQE
-408 SVSLDAPVGDDE
+408 SVSLDAPVGDEE
-420 DGRLGEFI
+420 DSRLGEFI
-428 EDKSSPS
+428 EDKTGPS
-435 PEDAVIHSNLRE
+435 PEEAVIHRSLRE
-447 QIELALD
+447 QIEQALD

-470 MDGKEH
+470 LDGKEH
-476 TLEEVGEVFKVT
+476 TLEEVGDIFKVT

-516 SGAQI
+516 SEVHP

>member
-1 MTSLPKKRKFSPVV
+1 MKKDDPPFVRPKHPIQSDGQDFEDDVEWLMKIRSPLRRLTLVDA
-15 LPDEILHENLDFW
+15 DEAI
-28 ENFDNLGKFF
+28 
-38 RDGAKYLSRQPVG
+38 A
-51 PDGLLLPEA
+51 
-60 GDATSDPVKLYL
+60 DPVKLYL

-80 LTREGEIALAKQIER
+80 LTREGEITLAKQIEK
-95 GQKTIIKAISKTRLL
+95 GQKTIIKALTRTQLLMAELSAIEERIKTDPACL
-110 ISEFS
+110 
-115 ALEEDFK
+115 
-122 ENLLTIPEIFDTGED
+122 PEIFDCGED
-137 IDEEKLESK
+137 LEEGKLEVRRTELLARFKKLRRRQQRLGRLSTR
-146 RKGLIK
+146 RKSV
-152 KFRNIRQVY
+152 F
-161 DEIEKVPPLK
+161 P
-171 KNAVARGRLVNKL
+171 RGRIVNE
-184 IQMIVELN
+184 IIDTIGDMN
-192 IWPGRLERIID
+192 IWPTRVEEIIARIQTSFQAYSELAETKEEWIQALRRTRD
-203 GMRLKFQA
+203 SSKRTEIRRRIAESNRRLK
-211 FCEQAE
+211 ENRE
-217 AKEELKHV
+217 W
-225 LRRIKAADRK
+225 
-235 AELQRKISEL
+235 
-245 RRNLKEYHKETGV
+245 TGV
-258 SCDQAGSILRE
+258 TCGEALEILRE
-269 ISLGKQLGD
+269 ISLGKQLSE

-371 TQNFV
+371 TQTYV
-376 QDRGR
+376 QDKGR
-381 EPTHEELARKMGLS
+381 EPTHEELARKMTLS
-395 VVKVREIIKAAQE
+395 IPKIREIIKAAQE
-408 SVSLDAPVGDDE
+408 SVSLDAPIGDE
-420 DGRLGEFI
+420 EESRLGEFI

-435 PEDAVIHSNLRE
+435 PEDTVIHRNLRE
-447 QIELALD
+447 QIEQALD

-476 TLEEVGEVFKVT
+476 TLEEVGDVFKVT

-505 FSKGGKLRSFL
+505 FGKSGKLRSFL
-516 SGAQI
+516 SESAAR

>member
-1 MTSLPKKRKFSPVV
+1 M
-15 LPDEILHENLDFW
+15 
-28 ENFDNLGKFF
+28 
-38 RDGAKYLSRQPVG
+38 AKSRSQLA
-51 PDGLLLPEA
+51 GLLPLE
-60 GDATSDPVKLYL
+60 GDDITTDPVKLYL

-80 LTREGEIALAKQIER
+80 LTRQGEIALAKQIEK
-95 GQKTIIKAISKTRLL
+95 GQKTIIKALTRTRLL
-110 ISEFS
+110 MIELSS
-115 ALEEDFK
+115 LEETIKRDV
-122 ENLLTIPEIFDTGED
+122 LAIPEIFDCSDDLDED
-137 IDEEKLESK
+137 KLEAC
-146 RKGLIK
+146 
-152 KFRNIRQVY
+152 
-161 DEIEKVPPLK
+161 K
-171 KNAVARGRLVNKL
+171 KNLIRIFKKIRRVDSVLEKIPPRKKNVFARGRLVVKIIQL
-184 IQMIVELN
+184 IGQLN
-192 IWPGRLERIID
+192 IWPARLEIIIEK
-203 GMRLKFQA
+203 MRSRFQG

-217 AKEELKHV
+217 TREELEV
-225 LRRIKAADRK
+225 SLRRIRDRQK
-235 AELQRKISEL
+235 RAELQKRLAEVKKEL
-245 RRNLKEYHKETGV
+245 RRGRDELGITCQQSGE
-258 SCDQAGSILRE
+258 ILRQ
-269 ISLGKQLGD
+269 ISLGKQLSD

-364 INRLKKI
+364 INRLKKLVQ
-371 TQNFV
+371 TSV

-395 VVKVREIIKAAQE
+395 VAKVREIIKAAQE
-408 SVSLDAPVGDDE
+408 SVSLDAPVGDEE
-420 DGRLGEFI
+420 DSRLGEFI
-428 EDKSSPS
+428 EDKTGPS
-435 PEDAVIHSNLRE
+435 PEEAVIHRSLRE
-447 QIELALD
+447 QIEEALD

-470 MDGKEH
+470 LDGKEH
-476 TLEEVGEVFKVT
+476 TLEEVGDVFKVT

-505 FSKGGKLRSFL
+505 FGKGGKLRSFL
-516 SGAQI
+516 SEVQP

>member
-1 MTSLPKKRKFSPVV
+1 MAGMKRRPSTAGRRDAPFRGDMNVEADFERLSSLFKDDAR
-15 LPDEILHENLDFW
+15 HM
-28 ENFDNLGKFF
+28 
-38 RDGAKYLSRQPVG
+38 AKSRG
-51 PDGLLLPEA
+51 HLAGLLPL
-60 GDATSDPVKLYL
+60 DDSDITTDPVKLYL

-80 LTREGEIALAKQIER
+80 LTRQGEIALAKQIEK
-95 GQKTIIKAISKTRLL
+95 GQKTILKALTRTRLL
-110 ISEFS
+110 TTEIFS
-115 ALEEDFK
+115 LEETIKRDI
-122 ENLLTIPEIFDTGED
+122 LTMPEIFDCGDDT
-137 IDEEKLESK
+137 EEHKLEA
-146 RKGLIK
+146 RKKGMIK
-152 KFRNIRQVY
+152 LFKKIRQV
-161 DEIEKVPPLK
+161 DSVLEKIPSRK
-171 KNAVARGRLVNKL
+171 KNVVARGRLVVKIMHL
-184 IQMIVELN
+184 IGRLN
-192 IWPGRLERIID
+192 IWPTQLETIIER
-203 GMRLKFQA
+203 MRSRFQY
-211 FCEQAE
+211 FCDQAE
-217 AKEELKHV
+217 AREELETS
-225 LRRIKAADRK
+225 LRRIRYKQKR
-235 AELQRKISEL
+235 AELQKRLGEVKKEL
-245 RRNLKEYHKETGV
+245 RRGHDELGITCQHSGE
-258 SCDQAGSILRE
+258 ILRQ
-269 ISLGKQLGD
+269 ISLGKQLSD

-364 INRLKKI
+364 INRLKKLI
-371 TQNFV
+371 QTSV

-395 VVKVREIIKAAQE
+395 VVKVRDIIKAAQE
-408 SVSLDAPVGDDE
+408 SVSLDAPVGDEE
-420 DGRLGEFI
+420 DSRLGEFI
-428 EDKSSPS
+428 EDKTGPS
-435 PEDAVIHSNLRE
+435 PEEAVIHRSLRE
-447 QIELALD
+447 QIEHALD

-470 MDGKEH
+470 HDGKEH
-476 TLEEVGEVFKVT
+476 TLEEVGDIFKVT

-505 FSKGGKLRSFL
+505 FGKGGKLRSFL
-516 SGAQI
+516 SEAQP

>member
-1 MTSLPKKRKFSPVV
+1 VAGMKRRSSKPGRRDAPFRGNMDVEADFERLSSLFKDDAR
-15 LPDEILHENLDFW
+15 HM
-28 ENFDNLGKFF
+28 
-38 RDGAKYLSRQPVG
+38 AKSRGQLA
-51 PDGLLLPEA
+51 GLLPL
-60 GDATSDPVKLYL
+60 DDSDITTDPVKLYL

-80 LTREGEIALAKQIER
+80 LTRQGEIALAKQIEK
-95 GQKTIIKAISKTRLL
+95 GQKTILKALTRTRLL
-110 ISEFS
+110 TTEIFS
-115 ALEEDFK
+115 LEETIKRDIQTMPDFFDCGDDTEEHTLEAK
-122 ENLLTIPEIFDTGED
+122 KKSLLKIF
-137 IDEEKLESK
+137 
-146 RKGLIK
+146 K
-152 KFRNIRQVY
+152 KIRQV
-161 DEIEKVPPLK
+161 DSVLQKIPPRK
-171 KNAVARGRLVNKL
+171 KNVFARGRLVVKIMHL
-184 IQMIVELN
+184 IGQLT
-192 IWPGRLERIID
+192 IWPTQLETIIER
-203 GMRLKFQA
+203 MRSRFQH
-211 FCEQAE
+211 FCDLAE
-217 AKEELKHV
+217 AREELETS
-225 LRRIKAADRK
+225 LRRIRDRQK
-235 AELQRKISEL
+235 RAELQKRLTEVKKQLRKDHDEL
-245 RRNLKEYHKETGV
+245 GITCQQSGE
-258 SCDQAGSILRE
+258 ILRL
-269 ISLGKQLGD
+269 ISLGKQLSD

-364 INRLKKI
+364 INRLKKLI
-371 TQNFV
+371 QTSV

-381 EPTHEELARKMGLS
+381 EPTHEEIARKMALS
-395 VVKVREIIKAAQE
+395 VAKVREIIKAAQE
-408 SVSLDAPVGDDE
+408 SVSLDAPVGDE
-420 DGRLGEFI
+420 DDSRLGEFI
-428 EDKSSPS
+428 EDKTGPS
-435 PEDAVIHSNLRE
+435 PEEAVIHRSLRE
-447 QIELALD
+447 QIEQALD

-470 MDGKEH
+470 LDGKEH
-476 TLEEVGEVFKVT
+476 TLEEVGDIFKVT

-516 SGAQI
+516 SEVQP

>member
-1 MTSLPKKRKFSPVV
+1 MKRGHLPFDLKDQKFREAHEFEDDLEKLSDLLGRRAKFIIKPHGRKSEV
-15 LPDEILHENLDFW
+15 LPSEE
-28 ENFDNLGKFF
+28 LGI
-38 RDGAKYLSRQPVG
+38 
-51 PDGLLLPEA
+51 
-60 GDATSDPVKLYL
+60 TSDPVKLYL

-80 LTREGEIALAKQIER
+80 LTREGEIALAREVEK
-95 GQKTIIKAISKTRLL
+95 GQKTIFKALARTRLL
-110 ISEFS
+110 LKEMLS
-115 ALEEDFK
+115 LEETIK
-122 ENLLTIPEIFDTGED
+122 EDLQALPEIFDCGED
-137 IDEEKLESK
+137 IDEDKLERK
-146 RKGLIK
+146 RESVLKTFQKIKELYAKLEKIPPRK
-152 KFRNIRQVY
+152 KFSLV
-161 DEIEKVPPLK
+161 
-171 KNAVARGRLVNKL
+171 RGRLVVR
-184 IQMIVELN
+184 MI
-192 IWPGRLERIID
+192 RLFRGLSVSPAYWERIINN
-203 GMRLKFQA
+203 LYVKLQVT
-211 FCEQAE
+211 CELAE
-217 AKEELKHV
+217 TKEELLLS
-225 LRRIKAADRK
+225 LRRLRDQEKK
-235 AELQRKISEL
+235 SEL
-245 RRNLKEYHKETGV
+245 RKRIAEIKRRLKKSHEESGV
-258 SCDQAGSILRE
+258 TCEQSREVLRQ
-269 ISLGKQLGD
+269 ISLGKQISD
-278 RAKKELVE
+278 RAKKDLVE

-292 VSIAKK
+292 VSVAKK

-364 INRLKKI
+364 INRIKKI
-371 TQNFV
+371 AQAFV
-376 QDRGR
+376 QDKGR

-395 VVKVREIIKAAQE
+395 VAKIREIIKVGQE
-408 SVSLDAPVGDDE
+408 SVSLDAPVGDE
-420 DGRLGEFI
+420 EESRLGEFI
-428 EDKSSPS
+428 EDKASPS
-435 PEDAVIHSNLRE
+435 PEETVIHRNLRE

-476 TLEEVGEVFKVT
+476 TLEEVGDIFKVT

-505 FSKGGKLRSFL
+505 LGKTGKLRSFL
-516 SGAQI
+516 SERQ

>member
-1 MTSLPKKRKFSPVV
+1 MAPRKKSAFHRGRIV
-15 LPDEILHENLDFW
+15 
-28 ENFDNLGKFF
+28 
-38 RDGAKYLSRQPVG
+38 RDMMETI
-51 PDGLLLPEA
+51 DGL
-60 GDATSDPVKLYL
+60 G
-72 RDMGSISL
+72 
-80 LTREGEIALAKQIER
+80 
-95 GQKTIIKAISKTRLL
+95 
-110 ISEFS
+110 
-115 ALEEDFK
+115 
-122 ENLLTIPEIFDTGED
+122 
-137 IDEEKLESK
+137 
-146 RKGLIK
+146 
-152 KFRNIRQVY
+152 
-161 DEIEKVPPLK
+161 
-171 KNAVARGRLVNKL
+171 
-184 IQMIVELN
+184 
-192 IWPGRLERIID
+192 IWPGRLEDIITDIRTNFQDYSELAESREELSQTLRRTRDSAKKTELRRRIID
-203 GMRLKFQA
+203 AGRRL
-211 FCEQAE
+211 
-217 AKEELKHV
+217 
-225 LRRIKAADRK
+225 RK
-235 AELQRKISEL
+235 TRET
-245 RRNLKEYHKETGV
+245 TGV
-258 SCDQAGSILRE
+258 TYDEALEILRE
-269 ISLGKQLGD
+269 ISLGKQLSE

-371 TQNFV
+371 TQTYV
-376 QDRGR
+376 QDKGR
-381 EPTHEELARKMGLS
+381 EPTHEELARKMTLS
-395 VVKVREIIKAAQE
+395 IPKIREIIKAAQE
-408 SVSLDAPVGDDE
+408 SVSLDAPIGDE
-420 DGRLGEFI
+420 EESRLGEFI

-435 PEDAVIHSNLRE
+435 PEDTVIHRNLRE
-447 QIELALD
+447 QIEQALD

-476 TLEEVGEVFKVT
+476 TLEEVGDIFKVT

-505 FSKGGKLRSFL
+505 FGRSGKLRSFL
-516 SGAQI
+516 SESAPR